1 MRAQRPASEK
11 NIHVLGL
18 SVRSL
23 MGKAISR
30 CSWTVASRCFAE
42 EGKKDAKCKGI
53 YKEKKLSRGGGG
65 GNG

>member
-1 MRAQRPASEK
+1 
-11 NIHVLGL
+11 
-18 SVRSL
+18 